1 MVDLSEFINKPDP
14 TLEAVDKALCAEQS
28 PWVSKN
34 IGFGVIG
41 EPCSRKIW
49 YNINV
54 EEPEIF
60 KADTLRIFRNGH
72 ADEAAMAA
80 DLRKVPGIEL
90 HTHDPNREGKQ
101 YKLDDLEG
109 RFTGRLDGAI
119 LGLIQAPMT
128 WHVWEHK
135 ATKQDKF
142 NKLEKLK
149 LELGEKAALQK
160 WNIIYYAQAQCNMKY
175 AKLDRHYMT
184 VSTPGLRQ
192 VTSVRTEFNKPYA
205 DAITDKARRIIN
217 SKIPMERINSDKD
230 SFDCRFCRHKDRC
243 HG

>member
-1 MVDLSEFINKPDP
+1 MPDISDLINKPDP
-14 TLEAVDKALCAEQS
+14 TLEALDAAICAEQEPRS
-28 PWVSKN
+28 SKN

-49 YNINV
+49 YSINIDD
-54 EEPEIF
+54 PEIF
-60 KADTLRIFRNGH
+60 KAETLRIFRNGH

-80 DLRKVPGIEL
+80 DLRKVKGIEL
-90 HTHDPNREGKQ
+90 HTHDPNRGGKQ
-101 YKLDDLEG
+101 YKLDDLGG

-119 LGLIQAPMT
+119 NGLIQAPIT

-149 LELGEKAALQK
+149 LEFGEKQALQK
-160 WNIIYYAQAQCNMKY
+160 WNIVYYAQAQSNMKY
-175 AKLDRHYMT
+175 AELNRHYMT
-184 VSTPGLRQ
+184 VGTPGLRQ
-192 VTSVRTEFNKPYA
+192 VTSVRTEYNKPYA
-205 DAITDKARRIIN
+205 DALTDKAARIIN
-217 SKIPMERINSDKD
+217 SKIPMERISDNKE
-230 SFDCRFCRHKDRC
+230 SFDCRFCRWKDKC